1 MTNEGNKQ
9 SPPTT
14 AERQDHQV
22 PSMDANSSA
31 RHTLAHILID
41 KFPDFD
47 QAWPAEVQV
56 KWFEGFDRLME
67 ALGARRR

>member
-1 MTNEGNKQ
+1 
-9 SPPTT
+9 
-14 AERQDHQV
+14 
-22 PSMDANSSA
+22 MDANSSA